1 MRLVKSLKFWCRI
14 VSLLCICCLLLS
26 LPLVP
31 VSGDDGT
38 EPVVTI
44 AFHNL
49 AFANQVYILY
59 AVDVANAGTEDVKP
73 FMQFWKAEPDLSSN
87 PAPDIRVEYL
97 DYRSL
102 KNVGDGKKYYVFV
115 YTDLT
120 ARQMADVIYAR
131 AGVTVGDKT
140 YYSELDD
147 YSICE
152 YAARQL
158 GIIPGYS
165 ASSDEKLKDMLVS
178 MLTYGTKAQLYF
190 NYRPDCLANEFYLTF
205 GGESLVPTNGIEYKL
220 QDDGMV
226 VTGYTGTET
235 NIVIASTVD
244 GKTVKRIQASAFS
257 GSNIQSVY
265 IPGTV
270 EKIENFA
277 FLNCTFLETVEM
289 REGVKSI
296 GEKAFEG
303 CSHLKK
309 VILPVSIEVLGISP
323 FPDND
328 DMQIWYNGTSDQLD
342 ALLERSPN
350 WNTVGKKFIRL
361 SDGTIREEQPLY

>member
-165 ASSDEKLKDMLVS
+165 ASSDEQLKDMLVS

-190 NYRPDCLANEFYLTF
+190 NYRTDCLANEFYLTF
-205 GGESLVPTNGIEYKL
+205 GGESLVPTADLEYSITGSTAKVIKYEGSAKDIVIPSRL
-220 QDDGMV
+220 ENNVV
-226 VTGYTGTET
+226 VTEITAEAFKGT
-235 NIVIASTVD
+235 D
-244 GKTVKRIQASAFS
+244 
-257 GSNIQSVY
+257 IQSVY

-270 EKIENFA
+270 ETIGNSA
-277 FLNCTFLETVEM
+277 FSGCTMLETVKM
-289 REGVKSI
+289 MEGVKSI

-303 CSHLKK
+303 CGQLRK
-309 VILPVSIEVLGISP
+309 VILPVSIQTLGYSL
-323 FPDND
+323 FPDNGE
-328 DMQIWYNGTSDQLD
+328 DMLVYYGGTKAQFD
-342 ALLERSPN
+342 AMIEHCHN
-350 WNTVGKKFIRL
+350 WNFQSPVTVVF
-361 SDGTIREEQPLY
+361 SDKNKVKYSE

>member
-178 MLTYGTKAQLYF
+178 MLNYGTKAQLYF
-190 NYRPDCLANEFYLTF
+190 NYRTGCLANEFYLTF
-205 GGESLVPTNGIEYKL
+205 GGESLVPTNGIKYEP

-226 VTGYTGTET
+226 VPVMPEP
-235 NIVIASTVD
+235 
-244 GKTVKRIQASAFS
+244 KRI
-257 GSNIQSVY
+257 
-265 IPGTV
+265 
-270 EKIENFA
+270 
-277 FLNCTFLETVEM
+277 L
-289 REGVKSI
+289 
-296 GEKAFEG
+296 
-303 CSHLKK
+303 
-309 VILPVSIEVLGISP
+309 
-323 FPDND
+323 
-328 DMQIWYNGTSDQLD
+328 
-342 ALLERSPN
+342 
-350 WNTVGKKFIRL
+350 
-361 SDGTIREEQPLY
+361 

>member
-158 GIIPGYS
+158 GVIPGYS
-165 ASSDEKLKDMLVS
+165 ASSNEQLKDMLVS
-178 MLTYGTKAQLYF
+178 MLDYGTKAQLYF
-190 NYRPDCLANEFYLTF
+190 DYRTDCLANEFYLTF
-205 GGESLVPTNGIEYKL
+205 GDGSQVPTEGIQYEI
-220 QDDGMV
+220 QGNTAT
-226 VTGYTGTET
+226 VTGYAGTDDKL
-235 NIVIASTVD
+235 VIAATYQ
-244 GKTVKRIQASAFS
+244 GKPVTAIGKEALKGGTFTEAV
-257 GSNIQSVY
+257 
-265 IPGTV
+265 IP
-270 EKIENFA
+270 A
-277 FLNCTFLETVEM
+277 
-289 REGVKSI
+289 GVTSI
-296 GEKAFEG
+296 GEAAFEDCKALERIEIPETVTTLGNILFQG
-303 CSHLKK
+303 CPK
-309 VILPVSIEVLGISP
+309 VVIYYG
-323 FPDND
+323 
-328 DMQIWYNGTSDQLD
+328 GTVDQLEK
-342 ALLERSPN
+342 LLKSNEY
-350 WNTVGKKFIRL
+350 WNMDDKILIKFQ
-361 SDGTIREEQPLY
+361 DGSEYSY

>member
-14 VSLLCICCLLLS
+14 VSLLCICCLLLLS

-59 AVDVANAGTEDVKP
+59 AVDVANARTEDVKP

-190 NYRPDCLANEFYLTF
+190 DYRTDCLANEFYLTF
-205 GGESLVPTNGIEYKL
+205 GDGSQVPTEGIQYEI
-220 QDDGMV
+220 QGNTAT
-226 VTGYTGTET
+226 VTGYAGTDDKL
-235 NIVIASTVD
+235 VIAATYQ
-244 GKTVKRIQASAFS
+244 GKPVTAIGKEALKGGTFTEAV
-257 GSNIQSVY
+257 
-265 IPGTV
+265 IP
-270 EKIENFA
+270 A
-277 FLNCTFLETVEM
+277 
-289 REGVKSI
+289 GVTSI
-296 GEKAFEG
+296 GEAAFEDCKALERIEIPATVTTLGNILFQG
-303 CSHLKK
+303 CPK
-309 VILPVSIEVLGISP
+309 VVIYYG
-323 FPDND
+323 
-328 DMQIWYNGTSDQLD
+328 GTVDQLEK
-342 ALLERSPN
+342 LLKSNEY
-350 WNTVGKKFIRL
+350 WNMDDKIPIKFQ
-361 SDGTIREEQPLY
+361 DGSEYLY

>member
-158 GIIPGYS
+158 GVIPGYS
-165 ASSDEKLKDMLVS
+165 ASSNEQLKDMLVS
-178 MLTYGTKAQLYF
+178 
-190 NYRPDCLANEFYLTF
+190 P
-205 GGESLVPTNGIEYKL
+205 
-220 QDDGMV
+220 
-226 VTGYTGTET
+226 
-235 NIVIASTVD
+235 
-244 GKTVKRIQASAFS
+244 
-257 GSNIQSVY
+257 
-265 IPGTV
+265 
-270 EKIENFA
+270 
-277 FLNCTFLETVEM
+277 
-289 REGVKSI
+289 
-296 GEKAFEG
+296 
-303 CSHLKK
+303 
-309 VILPVSIEVLGISP
+309 
-323 FPDND
+323 
-328 DMQIWYNGTSDQLD
+328 
-342 ALLERSPN
+342 
-350 WNTVGKKFIRL
+350 
-361 SDGTIREEQPLY
+361 

>member
-158 GIIPGYS
+158 GVIPGYS
-165 ASSDEKLKDMLVS
+165 ASSNEQLKDMLVS
-178 MLTYGTKAQLYF
+178 MLDYGTKAQLYF

-226 VTGYTGTET
+226 VTGYAGTET

-244 GKTVKRIQASAFS
+244 GKTVKGIRASAFS
-257 GSNIQSVY
+257 GLSIQSVY

-270 EKIENFA
+270 ETIGDSA
-277 FLNCTFLETVEM
+277 FSGCSLLKTVKM
-289 REGVKSI
+289 MEGVKRI
-296 GEKAFEG
+296 EAKAFES
-303 CSHLKK
+303 CNSLRE
-309 VILPVSIEVLGISP
+309 INLPVSVEFLGVTL
-323 FPDND
+323 FPDKGE
-328 DMQIWYNGTSDQLD
+328 DMPVYYGGTKAQFD
-342 ALLERSPN
+342 EMIKNCPH
-350 WNTVGKKFIRL
+350 WNYQVSITVVF
-361 SDGTIREEQPLY
+361 SDGKQEKYSE